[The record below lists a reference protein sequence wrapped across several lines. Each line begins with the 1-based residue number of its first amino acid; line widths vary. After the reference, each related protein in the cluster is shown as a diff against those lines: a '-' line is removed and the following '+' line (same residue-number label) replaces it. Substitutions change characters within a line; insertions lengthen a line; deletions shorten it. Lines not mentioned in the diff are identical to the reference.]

1 MTVDVRLATPADA
14 DSVAA
19 LVDAAYR
26 DYIPRIG
33 RRPAPMDADYSAL
46 IERGQLWVAVDDG
59 YLLGILVLV
68 PKPDHLLLE
77 NIAVAPEAQGNG
89 LGWLLLDVADE
100 QASEQGLPEIR
111 LYTNAA
117 MTENLAFYP
126 RCGYVETGRAE
137 QDGFS
142 RVFFSKPV

>member
-1 MTVDVRLATPADA
+1 MTVDVRLAVPADA
-14 DSVAA
+14 DSVAG
-19 LVDAAYR
+19 LVDAAYQ

-46 IERGQLWVAVDDG
+46 IERGQVWVAVDDG

-77 NIAVAPEAQGNG
+77 NIAVVPEAQGNG
-89 LGWLLLDVADE
+89 LGWLLLDVADQ
-100 QASEQGLPEIR
+100 QAWELGLHEIR

-142 RVFFSKPV
+142 RVFFTKRI